1 LLSEQKS
8 INALNSG
15 NKSILSKKINALKLI
30 LKRCFFAFLLILQE
44 RRKPMDSPE
53 IAIAHLEERAKSNTK
68 RIDEH
73 DEQIK
78 ELQNTYKIME
88 KMDYRMGNVEKN
100 ISGINEKLDKHDKA
114 IVEESTKTDKVKG
127 MKWDKLIDY
136 LFYAIV
142 AFALF
147 KLGLK

>member
-1 LLSEQKS
+1 MQDTE
-8 INALNSG
+8 I
-15 NKSILSKKINALKLI
+15 I
-30 LKRCFFAFLLILQE
+30 E
-44 RRKPMDSPE
+44 RLV
-53 IAIAHLEERAKSNTK
+53 AVEEARKSNTK

-78 ELQNTYKIME
+78 ELQNTYSIME
-88 KMDYRMGNVEKN
+88 KMDYRMSNVEDN
-100 ISGINEKLDKHDKA
+100 VSEI
-114 IVEESTKTDKVKG
+114 KTEIQKGKEQKG

-136 LFYAIV
+136 LFYAIL